1 MVPSN
6 DLPECGSIG
15 TLSIVEG
22 SAAGTSV
29 GVIAGAGKI
38 RDEDTQNLFLEIS
51 SGDVD
56 GMFTIATGV
65 TSFDGSASIVT
76 TGVATDY
83 ESQAEYSVSIRVTED
98 SAAENY
104 IDCVGIVINV
114 QDANE
119 PTVFPN
125 VVRTVKECTGAACP
139 ADHMSGQQSESTD
152 PDTGEVTTALPAIQ
166 ASDPDLV
173 DIDLAGGVTGTYS
186 LVEDT
191 SPFDIDGTTG
201 QLVLKA
207 GEYLDYEAT
216 PQYTVTVRWTSDN
229 TWPAGPN
236 TGPFDATLTINIENV
251 EEVPVIADQTFSMAE
266 NYVGEIGTLAVSD
279 PDYPD
284 ASVCADAGHGCGL
297 RYALSG
303 TDAFMFS
310 VNELTGVISSTSD
323 NTNFE
328 IAGSHTLRFTATDD
342 NGLGRNDAKLITIN
356 VQDEDD
362 CAVSSIYYGGGTDA
376 AVFLTE
382 GNEAIKIVGTEPQ
395 LKRCALRTATNTT
408 ILPIRAQATTCSPL
422 PRASPPM
429 APSRTPTSKWRS
441 RSSTARTRA
450 LLALTSSLAAPST
463 GRTAA
468 RTP

>member
-1 MVPSN
+1 
-6 DLPECGSIG
+6 
-15 TLSIVEG
+15 
-22 SAAGTSV
+22 
-29 GVIAGAGKI
+29 
-38 RDEDTQNLFLEIS
+38 
-51 SGDVD
+51 
-56 GMFTIATGV
+56 
-65 TSFDGSASIVT
+65 
-76 TGVATDY
+76 
-83 ESQAEYSVSIRVTED
+83 
-98 SAAENY
+98 
-104 IDCVGIVINV
+104 
-114 QDANE
+114 
-119 PTVFPN
+119 
-125 VVRTVKECTGAACP
+125 
-139 ADHMSGQQSESTD
+139 
-152 PDTGEVTTALPAIQ
+152 
-166 ASDPDLV
+166 
-173 DIDLAGGVTGTYS
+173 
-186 LVEDT
+186 
-191 SPFDIDGTTG
+191 
-201 QLVLKA
+201 
-207 GEYLDYEAT
+207 
-216 PQYTVTVRWTSDN
+216 VRWTSDN

-382 GNEAIKIVGTEPQ
+382 GNEAIKIVGNNMFP
-395 LKRCALRTATNTT
+395 TAARIAADGTFTDAD
-408 ILPIRAQATTCSPL
+408 IEVAVEI
-422 PRASPPM
+422 
-429 APSRTPTSKWRS
+429 
-441 RSSTARTRA
+441 STARTRA